1 MHRPSLTSNLQAALK
16 KALAVDGVHLIEGAP
31 AKWLELP
38 DGTVLELFQ
47 ASKDAVSAVWAV
59 DGIDRSAT
67 ENLSI

>member
-47 ASKDAVSAVWAV
+47 ASKDAVSAV
-59 DGIDRSAT
+59 
-67 ENLSI
+67 